1 MEDSRNFLKNLLSL
15 FKKAIENKTYGSIE
29 IYFEAG
35 KITQITERII
45 NKIHHKAESPLE
57 QNFTDKPRKEYSQT
71 TIDNSII
78 GEA

>member
-1 MEDSRNFLKNLLSL
+1 MEDSRNFLKNLISL

-29 IYFEAG
+29 IFFEAG

-45 NKIHHKAESPLE
+45 NKIQNKVERPIE
-57 QNFTDKPRKEYSQT
+57 QSFTDKSSKGYSQT
-71 TIDNSII
+71 TIDSNII